1 MIKAMTKELIE
12 TKYRY
17 ANVEL
22 ISGAVVT
29 ANEVT
34 IAEGKISSIV
44 SAVAKIGGKI
54 LTFSVFGEGENRLY
68 NMQNVPEGVD
78 GKAVIKEF
86 INLVESNL

>member
-17 ANVEL
+17 ADVEL

-34 IAEGKISSIV
+34 IVEGKISSIV
-44 SAVAKIGGKI
+44 SAVIKVDKKTLA
-54 LTFSVFGEGENRLY
+54 FSVFGTGENRLY

-78 GKAVIKEF
+78 GKAEIKEF
-86 INLVESNL
+86 MNLVESNL